1 MPPQTLERRRDPRT
15 NASVAIRLFYH
26 DTPFHNDSANLTPAH
41 LVDLS
46 SSGAGLVTSN
56 KNSPAIGQYID
67 LIFEKDAAVALPSKQ
82 IRRQTAIVVNVGR
95 HDPEVARI
103 GVRFMEGGDSDC
115 ELIDPVD
122 LLSDHRKGFPIADPL
137 RKWETAR
144 HFHMTSGMK
153 PATWRTKRSP
163 AVMPVGESRQPSA
176 ISFNP

>member
-26 DTPFHNDSANLTPAH
+26 DTPFHNDAENLTPAH

-46 SSGAGLVTSN
+46 SSGAGLVTAK
-56 KNSPAIGQYID
+56 KNSPAVGQYID
-67 LIFEKDAAVALPSKQ
+67 LIFEKNTAAALPSKQ
-82 IRRQTAIVVNVGR
+82 IRRQTAIVVNVGGHE
-95 HDPEVARI
+95 HDVARI

-153 PATWRTKRSP
+153 PATFRPRRTP
-163 AVMPVGESRQPSA
+163 AAIPV
-176 ISFNP
+176 

>member
-1 MPPQTLERRRDPRT
+1 MNTPLVEQPGMVFMPAQTLERRRDPRT

-26 DTPFHNDSANLTPAH
+26 DTPFHNDDGNLTPAH

-46 SSGAGLVTSN
+46 SSGAGLVTSK
-56 KNSPAIGQYID
+56 KNSPAVGQYVD
-67 LIFEKDAAVALPSKQ
+67 LIFEKDAGAALPSKQ

-95 HDPEVARI
+95 HEPDVDRI

-122 LLSDHRKGFPIADPL
+122 LLSDHRKGFPVADPL

-144 HFHMTSGMK
+144 HFHVTNGMK
-153 PATWRTKRSP
+153 PATWRPKRMP
-163 AVMPVGESRQPSA
+163 AAMPV
-176 ISFNP
+176 